1 MVDSPRAGEVDV
13 TLWIPSLMGT
23 LQEVRTGIQTS
34 RAEHFQVREHTFVT
48 SDNDLLQD
56 LIQENRRI
64 AAYSEDTILETL
76 QRLPHCSRM
85 CFDSVY
91 DEAARQRCNGT
102 AQLDRER
109 SSPRTGG
116 MQRIA
121 VATVH

>member
-1 MVDSPRAGEVDV
+1 MVDSPRAGKVDV

-34 RAEHFQVREHTFVT
+34 HAEHFQVREHTFVL

-56 LIQENRRI
+56 LIQKNRRI
-64 AAYSEDTILETL
+64 TAYSEDTILESL

-85 CFDSVY
+85 CFDSIY
-91 DEAARQRCNGT
+91 DEAARQRCNGPIG
-102 AQLDRER
+102 QER
-109 SSPRTGG
+109 SSFSTGR

>member
-64 AAYSEDTILETL
+64 TAYSEDTILETL

-85 CFDSVY
+85 CFDSTSTL
-91 DEAARQRCNGT
+91 QRHCPIG
-102 AQLDRER
+102 QER